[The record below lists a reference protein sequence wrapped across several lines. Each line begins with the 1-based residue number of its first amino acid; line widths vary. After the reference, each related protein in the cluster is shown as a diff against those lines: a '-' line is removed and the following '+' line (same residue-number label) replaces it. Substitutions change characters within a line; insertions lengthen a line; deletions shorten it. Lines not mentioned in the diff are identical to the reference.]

1 MKQLFSKLHGK
12 RGESLIESLAAIL
25 VFTLSSIIFL
35 TMVSSASRI
44 NKTVKDEY
52 ATFQA
57 QVAAVE
63 VVPDPADPAAPA
75 PVALTISC
83 DGDTDTLFV
92 HQVVT
97 EDGSLTAFY
106 PTVPAG
112 GEGS

>member
-52 ATFQA
+52 AAFQTQRQA
-57 QVAAVE
+57 IENVTPTSPTAELTVICDDAEVKITVQQVT
-63 VVPDPADPAAPA
+63 AD
-75 PVALTISC
+75 
-83 DGDTDTLFV
+83 G
-92 HQVVT
+92 
-97 EDGSLTAFY
+97 LTAFY
-106 PTVPAG
+106 PTVPTG